1 MGLSGSESALGYV
14 REIFVFHQWRCGA
27 VESALRTVEM
37 PKWDEQ
43 VPGSFGSLID
53 LLNHLAWAEQVWLAR
68 IEEKPMPAR
77 LAERSDQIF
86 SIWNT
91 VTQRWADLLDGA
103 DDAFLARQFHFS
115 NSKGN
120 DYQMS
125 TYEIVVHLM
134 DHATYHIGQLMD
146 KLRALGGTPVSTNYI
161 HYLRAQQKQ

>member
-14 REIFVFHQWRCGA
+14 REIFVFHQWRCQA
-27 VESALRTVEM
+27 IQSALETVEM

-43 VPGSFGSLID
+43 VPGSFGSLTE

-77 LAERSDQIF
+77 LAESSDQIF
-86 SIWNT
+86 SIWNR
-91 VTQRWADLLDGA
+91 VTRQWVELLDQA
-103 DDAFLARQFHFS
+103 EDSFMEQQYSFS
-115 NSKGN
+115 NSKGKA
-120 DYQMS
+120 YQMS